1 MLGLLL
7 ALPMARGVERR
18 SELLNFDWRFRLG
31 EHSGAEWLGCD
42 DRRQD
47 GLNDSINVL
56 NRGNK
61 SSRG

>member
-7 ALPMARGVERR
+7 ALPMARGGERR

-31 EHSGAEWLGCD
+31 EHSGAEWPGCD